1 MRAEIREALRCIGFN
16 DVDASTAIR
25 NRSLLVELLPDVIKE
40 FYDHLFSIGH
50 GELFRAIDVE
60 RLKARQL
67 EHWRRLFRAE
77 FDDVYANHVTRIGVV
92 HRDNQITPKVYMQ
105 AYGWF
110 TSRLVERIVDHP
122 EIDPPDR
129 SRLAAVVLKLIHL
142 DMTMALASYDAALI
156 D

>member
-1 MRAEIREALRCIGFN
+1 MRDEIREALRCIGLN
-16 DVDASTAIR
+16 DVDASVATR
-25 NRSLLVELLPDVIKE
+25 NRSTLAEILPVVITD
-40 FYDHLFSIGH
+40 FYEHLFSIGH
-50 GELFRAIDVE
+50 GEFFRKIDVE

-110 TSRLVERIVDHP
+110 TSRLVERIVAHP
-122 EIDPPDR
+122 EIDPLDR
-129 SRLAAVVLKLIHL
+129 PRLAAVVLKLIHL